1 MSILLTFALA
11 VVLENQTF
19 TAGDDPQARAVLHI
33 QNEKQVRIRNVVID
47 GRRDQLHRTFPTAEK
62 GVPFIDFYPLNGIA
76 IDRSSDILIENVT
89 LRNVTNLAIVVA
101 RSTNVRILRV
111 TVEDSG
117 SLDAQGRNNTTGG
130 ILLEEGTSNFE
141 IRECRLSRIRGNAIG
156 TRSSSVSLR
165 NRDGVIANNEVDT
178 VARDAIQIGHAINV
192 RVTDNLVRNIGYPT
206 EIVDGEPVGI
216 DTVGNVDKTEYRSN
230 RLFEINGKCF
240 DLDGFRDGALICN
253 ICINTKPVA
262 AYPHG
267 NFGIVFNDSHP
278 ENLSQNIFISGN
290 TIDGTKYG
298 GMFLIGSGHVIENN
312 SFLNLNRSGSK
323 DKLLSAAI
331 AYSKGVRRPNPP
343 QALITG
349 NTFTGRVHCPA
360 PYPGI
365 RYEKNQC
372 QASVNTLTILNHQ

>member
-19 TAGDDPQARAVLHI
+19 TAGDDLQARAVLHI

-47 GRRDQLHRTFPTAEK
+47 GRRDQLHRTFPIAEK

-141 IRECRLSRIRGNAIG
+141 VRECRLSRIRGNAIW
-156 TRSSSVSLR
+156 TRSSSVSPR
-165 NRDGVIANNEVDT
+165 NHDGVIANNEIDT

-192 RVTDNLVRNIGYPT
+192 RVTDNLVRNIGYPV

-216 DTVGNVDKTEYRSN
+216 DTTGNVDKTEYRSN

-240 DLDGFRDGALICN
+240 DLDGFHDGALICN
-253 ICINTKPVA
+253 ICINTKPVT

-267 NFGIVFNDSHP
+267 NFGIVFSDSHQDSP
-278 ENLSQNIFISGN
+278 SQNIFISGN

-298 GMFLIGSGHVIENN
+298 GMFLIGSGHVVENN

-372 QASVNTLTILNHQ
+372 QTSTSVDYLNHQ